1 VLPLPR
7 RRVDPEVVRR
17 RLRALALGGA
27 EPPRA
32 QGLAAFGLGGGN
44 AADDGTEGDREAER
58 EGEPEDDPES
68 EGADVP
74 PAAVRTSLRPVVI
87 AVAATALAA
96 WGVVHLTSGGTPSAL
111 ELAPGTPVPSV
122 SGVLTGPTG
131 AASSGPPSSGGGST
145 ATGVDPAA
153 SDGLVVVQVIGQ
165 VRRPGLVTLPRG
177 SRVADGIAA
186 AGGLVRGGSSGG
198 LNLARVLT
206 DGEQV
211 VVSPDAV
218 ATPAPAGTDAG
229 ATTVIDL
236 NSATVSDLDSLPGV
250 GPVMAGRILD
260 WRTAHGRF
268 TSIDQLREVSG
279 IGARTF
285 ERLKPHVRV

>member
-7 RRVDPEVVRR
+7 RRVDPEVLRD
-17 RLRALALGGA
+17 RLRALAGGGPGSA
-27 EPPRA
+27 PA
-32 QGLAAFGLGGGN
+32 QGLAALGFGARGSQLVGTSDGDLEQTVLDGG
-44 AADDGTEGDREAER
+44 
-58 EGEPEDDPES
+58 EGED
-68 EGADVP
+68 P
-74 PAAVRTSLRPVVI
+74 PAADRTSLRAVLI

-111 ELAPGTPVPSV
+111 ELVPGTPVASV
-122 SGVLTGPTG
+122 SGVVPGPSGSASASG
-131 AASSGPPSSGGGST
+131 ATAGVSPQAS
-145 ATGVDPAA
+145 AA
-153 SDGLVVVQVIGQ
+153 DVVIVQVVGQ

-177 SRVADGIAA
+177 SRVADALAA

-198 LNLARVLT
+198 LNLARMVA

-218 ATPAPAGTDAG
+218 AAPGPAVSDGG
-229 ATTVIDL
+229 AASAVVDL
-236 NSATVSDLDSLPGV
+236 NSATASDLDTLPGV

-268 TSIDQLREVSG
+268 TSVDQLREVSG